1 MKTMY
6 VASLGWSAQ
15 IGNCLRANNRLRFRV
30 LLMSACRHLGFRVLL
45 MSAACRRL
53 GCRVL
58 HMSAY
63 RRLSAYVC
71 MHNGL
76 LGMLFGVNGLLL
88 LLTESRT

>member
-15 IGNCLRANNRLRFRV
+15 IGNCLRANNRLR
-30 LLMSACRHLGFRVLL
+30 FRVLL